1 MEHLI
6 ETKRLSLHIDSLKG
20 QKQTILKN
28 IHLTIKRGEFVTIM
42 GPSGCGK
49 TSLLYQLS
57 GIETTSTGEIKYKGQ
72 SLSEM
77 TDKQLTALRLTEMG
91 FVFQHSHLLKNL
103 NLFDNIIAAAYLAK
117 KKPRQELKERAQYLM
132 EKLDIDHLANR
143 YLTEVSGGQLQ
154 RAAICR
160 ALMNEPDILFA
171 DEPTGALNSSTTKE
185 VMNIFSRVHAE
196 GATLLLVTHDPK
208 VALRSEKI
216 MFMNDGE
223 IADSLQLGRYDHS
236 TAEKREMRLNQ
247 WLHDLGF

>member
-6 ETKRLSLHIDSLKG
+6 ETKRLSLHINSLKG
-20 QKQTILKN
+20 QKQTILKD
-28 IHLTIKRGEFVTIM
+28 IHLSIKRGEFVTIM

-57 GIETTSTGEIKYKGQ
+57 GIETASTGEIKYKGR

-117 KKPRQELKERAQYLM
+117 KNPRQELNERAQYLM

-143 YLTEVSGGQLQ
+143 DLTEVSGGQLQ

-185 VMNIFSRVHAE
+185 VMNIFSKVHAE

-208 VALRSEKI
+208 VALRSERI

-223 IADSLQLGRYDHS
+223 IADSLQLGRYDYS
-236 TAEKREMRLNQ
+236 TAENREMRLNR
-247 WLHDLGF
+247 WLQDLGF